1 MKDRVRSGRPR
12 NVRTREL
19 KAKIKKIIVRSAR
32 RSMRKMS
39 RDFGISSRSIGRVV
53 HDDQGGAP
61 AHTANTNINRVLIIK
76 IYDLMNI
83 IIGNYLPTTFAG
95 RCHQ

>member
-61 AHTANTNINRVLIIK
+61 AHTANTTQQWFRDQKIDFISKELSRNIRSV
-76 IYDLMNI
+76 
-83 IIGNYLPTTFAG
+83 
-95 RCHQ
+95 